1 MSPFVSARRA
11 IAPADLAMAAPAVV
25 YVALFAAVGAW
36 YPYQSVLLASRGLDF
51 AAIGLLLALSAVVGL
66 VASPVWG
73 AVADRIGV
81 IHRPLL
87 VASVV
92 AAAGAAWLAFAT
104 DVASIAAA
112 LSLMAV
118 GSAGLIPLTDT
129 RTVELAGA
137 SRERYARARAFG
149 SAAFVG
155 GAVVTGVLVSGRSP
169 DALFVLYV
177 PLLLVTGLA
186 AWRLLA
192 PGPVVAGRHD
202 RRARPRFSVGGFL
215 RLLGRPGL
223 LALLVGTTL
232 VWTAVAAV
240 MTFIGIRV
248 AQLGGDL
255 AIIGLIS
262 SGSAIVEVPIMIVF
276 PALARRF
283 GVGRLVVLG
292 AAAFGLRAALWGLA
306 PTPAVALLVSPLG
319 GIAFGFFYVGIVTFV
334 SRRDPGRGAGDGPE
348 RLLGDDV
355 QPRLGRRDGAG
366 RRARAD
372 PRTARPV
379 PCRRR
384 RDLRRDRRRRPRRH
398 RGRAIR
404 GAVAGPAAGG
414 TVAASRDRGAVASSP
429 PREGRRARPR

>member
-25 YVALFAAVGAW
+25 YVALFAAVGSW

-66 VASPVWG
+66 IASPVWG

-87 VASVV
+87 VASIV

-186 AWRLLA
+186 SWRLLA

-248 AQLGGDL
+248 AELGGDL

-262 SGSAIVEVPIMIVF
+262 SGSAIVEVPIMIAF

-306 PTPAVALLVSPLG
+306 PSPAVALLVSPLG

-334 SRRDPGRGAGDGPE
+334 SRAIPAEAQATAQSVYSGMTFSLGSVVGTVMAGGLAPILGLPGLFLLSAAATFVGTAVVARG
-348 RLLGDDV
+348 V
-355 QPRLGRRDGAG
+355 SVAG
-366 RRARAD
+366 RSAAQ
-372 PRTARPV
+372 
-379 PCRRR
+379 
-384 RDLRRDRRRRPRRH
+384 L
-398 RGRAIR
+398 
-404 GAVAGPAAGG
+404 PA
-414 TVAASRDRGAVASSP
+414 SP
-429 PREGRRARPR
+429 PALPSPLVATEAR